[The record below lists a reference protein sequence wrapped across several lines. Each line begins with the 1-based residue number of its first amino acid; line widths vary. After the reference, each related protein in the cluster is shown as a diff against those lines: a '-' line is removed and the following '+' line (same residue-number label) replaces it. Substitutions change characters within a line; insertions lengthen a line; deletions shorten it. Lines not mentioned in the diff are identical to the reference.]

1 MRDELRE
8 RFFTPFVLPVSI
20 IGLLLLVGLSLSRVM
35 LAVSELGASFIAFLV
50 AGYIMAMAF
59 AIEARKRIPAR
70 TLGVTMAIGLIGVLA
85 AGAVAAAAGMR
96 SLEAEHGGGEGG
108 GGEGGGGEG
117 GGGEGGEAT
126 NEPVFV
132 AIDNDYESA
141 PTELPVGEVELTL
154 DNTGTIEHTVVFE
167 ELNDEKVLDA
177 TGGETDEATVTL
189 EAGEITYYCDVPGHR
204 EGGMEGTLTVA
215 EGAETGGGGGEASE
229 ASSDAGSEQASEGGG
244 SSSEAASDGASET

>member
-8 RFFTPFVLPVSI
+8 RFFTPFVLPLSI
-20 IGLLLLVGLSLSRVM
+20 IGLVLLVGFSLSRVL

-96 SLEAEHGGGEGG
+96 PLEEEHGDGG
-108 GGEGGGGEG
+108 GGEG
-117 GGGEGGEAT
+117 GGEAT

-132 AIDNDYESA
+132 AIDNNFESA
-141 PTELPVGEVELTL
+141 PQELPVGDVELTL
-154 DNTGTIEHTVVFE
+154 DNTGTIEHNVVFE
-167 ELNDEKVLDA
+167 ELNDEKVLEA
-177 TGGETDEATVTL
+177 PGGDTDDATVTL
-189 EAGEITYYCDVPGHR
+189 EAGEITYYCNVPGHR

-215 EGAETGGGGGEASE
+215 EGAEAGGGGEAASEE
-229 ASSDAGSEQASEGGG
+229 ASGSASEGVGTAASEAGSEPAG
-244 SSSEAASDGASET
+244 GASES